1 MKAAQEEA
9 SKLENYVV
17 DFDKQNTQE
26 LLEERKIQKE
36 IKETEQKLEQI
47 NKVSRP
53 KVVSAESDLDN
64 FEKEIMSLRKNI
76 EQLEIQKLAIEQKF
90 VEQNYLVDEANQINS
105 YVILNDKSVAD
116 INTSLHE
123 DMTRTLNFKN
133 FEKEGVAQTKFQPED
148 DGSRSNSWKNLELS
162 PIKNSDTSSIA
173 HKKDTFDDHLPQYHS
188 VGSNQQIL
196 NIDDYQSAGSNISHG
211 HGQPQF
217 FRRMSMNAE
226 PNNVN
231 QQHRRFESN
240 PQGSHI
246 FNERKRHSLS
256 KVMPAA
262 VNVNLKNLMDASMDQ
277 GHAHNSSVEVYK
289 PPRKSLGATGSMRD
303 ENYLNLPLQQ
313 RHPLPPRIS
322 PELTKASLSKNNSKE
337 NIIGPQSIGPLKTIA
352 EEQTTFRD
360 APKNNRRLSVPS
372 SQLSSSYAQNKLKQQ
387 SFANKENNRKSSSS
401 TLRNNISSGNSISL
415 DKTAPTDHYHSLVNS
430 SSTNTIDYSS
440 YQPPTHKNY
449 LSTKRYP
456 SNERLNEP
464 SIMLSAQMQMA
475 HKTNPLAPNTSYGL
489 RSKSLG
495 AAIHKN
501 LGFEPQFEETIRENH
516 VRPQSYAMNPLLD
529 LSNYASVPVERQDNS
544 FIRFAQGKL
553 TSSSGHGSRAKVDNF
568 SESNTNLIET
578 VFSEPFYFLIFSS

>member
-1 MKAAQEEA
+1 MKAAQEES
-9 SKLENYVV
+9 SKLENFVI

-26 LLEERKIQKE
+26 LLEERRIQKE
-36 IKETEQKLEQI
+36 MKEIEQKLEEI

-53 KVVSAESDLDN
+53 KVVNAESGLDN
-64 FEKEIMSLRKNI
+64 FEKEILSLRRNI
-76 EQLEIQKLAIEQKF
+76 EQLEIQKFAIEQKF
-90 VEQNYLVDEANQINS
+90 VEQNYLVDEANQLGS
-105 YVILNDKSVAD
+105 YVILNDKSVVD
-116 INTSLHE
+116 VNTSLHE
-123 DMTRTLNFKN
+123 DMTRTLNLKN
-133 FEKEGVAQTKFQPED
+133 FEKENMAQTRFQPED

-173 HKKDTFDDHLPQYHS
+173 HLKKDAFDDHLPQYHS

-196 NIDDYQSAGSNISHG
+196 NIDDYQSAGSTIS

-217 FRRMSMNAE
+217 FSRRMSMNAE
-226 PNNVN
+226 PNKNMTQQQQ
-231 QQHRRFESN
+231 QQHRRFDSN
-240 PQGSHI
+240 PMGSNPMGSQI

-256 KVMPAA
+256 KGMPAN
-262 VNVNLKNLMDASMDQ
+262 VNVNLKNLMDVSMDQ
-277 GHAHNSSVEVYK
+277 GHGHNSSIEVYK

-337 NIIGPQSIGPLKTIA
+337 NIMGPQRIGPLKTIA

-387 SFANKENNRKSSSS
+387 SFAANKENSRKSSSS
-401 TLRNNISSGNSISL
+401 TLRNNVSSGNSICL
-415 DKTAPTDHYHSLVNS
+415 DKTAPTDNYHSLVNS

-440 YQPPTHKNY
+440 YQPGHKNY
-449 LSTKRYP
+449 LSTKRCP

-464 SIMLSAQMQMA
+464 SIMFAAQMANKQ
-475 HKTNPLAPNTSYGL
+475 NPLAPNTSYGV
-489 RSKSLG
+489 RSRSLG
-495 AAIHKN
+495 AAVNKN
-501 LGFEPQFEETIRENH
+501 MSLGFEPQFEETIRENH
-516 VRPQSYAMNPLLD
+516 VRPQSYAMNPLFD
-529 LSNYASVPVERQDNS
+529 LSNYASVPAERQDNS

-553 TSSSGHGSRAKVDNF
+553 TSSGNGSRPKIDNF
-568 SESNTNLIET
+568 SDSTANLIET
-578 VFSEPFYFLIFSS
+578 VY